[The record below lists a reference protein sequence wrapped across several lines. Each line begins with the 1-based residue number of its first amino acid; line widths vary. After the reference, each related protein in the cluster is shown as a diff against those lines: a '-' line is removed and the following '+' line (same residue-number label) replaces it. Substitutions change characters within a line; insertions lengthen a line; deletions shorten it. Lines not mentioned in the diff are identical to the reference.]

1 MGASAQITSLDEL
14 STEKTYTLRNAF
26 FNAYA
31 VYNAAKSTTTVWAAG
46 MNKGNI
52 SDESYKAKVDP
63 ASPNT
68 AWMIVN
74 FANKWYAYNMGAR
87 KLLTVGNN
95 ASNANTAPAK
105 FDDTAQPLELKA
117 QGDGTFSLRTVQGN
131 MNYMCAAPQL
141 AYPISVWEPGDG
153 TSWEFKVNDDV
164 EADYDACIEKIKA
177 GCLWAL
183 T

>member
-1 MGASAQITSLDEL
+1 MKKFLTLFLLMLTAMGASAQITSLDEL

-87 KLLTVGNN
+87 KLLTVDR
-95 ASNANTAPAK
+95 K
-105 FDDTAQPLELKA
+105 
-117 QGDGTFSLRTVQGN
+117 
-131 MNYMCAAPQL
+131 
-141 AYPISVWEPGDG
+141 SV
-153 TSWEFKVNDDV
+153 V
-164 EADYDACIEKIKA
+164 
-177 GCLWAL
+177 
-183 T
+183 

>member
-1 MGASAQITSLDEL
+1 MKKFLTLFLLMLTAMGASAQITSLDEL

-52 SDESYKAKVDP
+52 KDASYKAKLDQTDP
-63 ASPNT
+63 SS
-68 AWMIVN
+68 AWMVVQYN
-74 FANKWYAYNMGAR
+74 DKWYAYNIGAR

-105 FDDTAQPLELKA
+105 FDDTAQPLELRA
-117 QGDGTFSLRTVQGN
+117 TAHSA
-131 MNYMCAAPQL
+131 CAPCRA
-141 AYPISVWEPGDG
+141 I
-153 TSWEFKVNDDV
+153 
-164 EADYDACIEKIKA
+164 
-177 GCLWAL
+177 
-183 T
+183 